1 MTHRGGSTYGGVEE
15 GKVIRKGGR
24 LTSLGMESGGERL
37 FGGGLF
43 IKRRV
48 VEGTCRRR
56 TRFLGSAAVDHACL
70 TLDRFTRPEQARLL
84 TPE

>member
-1 MTHRGGSTYGGVEE
+1 LAAGLRRWGNDAQRGSTYGGVDE

-48 VEGTCRRR
+48 VEGTC
-56 TRFLGSAAVDHACL
+56 
-70 TLDRFTRPEQARLL
+70 
-84 TPE
+84 